1 MTNEKIIPFTVD
13 EAVDEVNKMQ
23 ELIDKL
29 LTLGNSI
36 NGNRHLLESVTAEIR
51 KADINSNFV
60 TFAEIAEALHC
71 QPVKVSKLLKNKGVP
86 IIDAGKTYVVSKRL
100 FLKAFCESE
109 YEE

>member
-1 MTNEKIIPFTVD
+1 MTNEKIIPFAID
-13 EAVDEVNKMQ
+13 ETIDKVKKIQ
-23 ELIDKL
+23 ELVNALIA
-29 LTLGNSI
+29 LGDSI
-36 NGNRHLLESVTAEIR
+36 NGNRHVLEAVTTEMR

-71 QPVKVSKLLKNKGVP
+71 QPAKVSNLLKSKGVP
-86 IIDAGKTYVVSKRL
+86 VISAGKTYVVSKRL